1 MTRSFANKR
10 VLLTG
15 ASGFIG
21 SALCQRLVTDGALVH
36 AVYRNACVDWLPR
49 IELHQADL
57 SDYEAT
63 RHAFAAAK
71 PDLVFHLA
79 GHSNAM
85 PRIQEVRPALASNLV
100 ATVNLLTA
108 AAEIGCERIVVTGSH
123 DEPDPNE
130 ASADAFVPSSPYAA
144 SKLAANLYA
153 RMLHALYQL
162 PVSVARIYMAYGVGR
177 TNLNKLVPHVILSVL
192 RGQPPRLSSGTRPM
206 DWIYIDDVIA
216 GLLAIAQSRRLGGQT
231 VGLGTGITHTSR
243 QVAEKIIALMGSE
256 LTPEFGAIADRPLEK
271 ARFCDMS
278 DTRAKIDWSPV
289 VSFDEGLRRSIVW
302 YRDVAANAASP
313 ASAHT

>member
-1 MTRSFANKR
+1 MH
-10 VLLTG
+10 
-15 ASGFIG
+15 
-21 SALCQRLVTDGALVH
+21 AL
-36 AVYRNACVDWLPR
+36 YRTAGVDCLPG
-49 IELHQADL
+49 IEPHQADL

-63 RHAFAAAK
+63 RHAFAAAT
-71 PDLVFHLA
+71 PEFVFHLA
-79 GHSNAM
+79 GHSSAM
-85 PRIQEVRPALASNLV
+85 PRIQEVRPAFAGNLV

-130 ASADAFVPSSPYAA
+130 ASTDAFVPSSPYAA

-153 RMLHALYQL
+153 RMFHALCQL
-162 PVSVARIYMAYGVGR
+162 PVSVARIYMTYGPGR
-177 TNLNKLVPHVILSVL
+177 TSLKKLIPYVILSVL
-192 RGQPPRLSSGTRPM
+192 RGQPPQLSSGTRPM

-216 GLLAIAQSRRLGGQT
+216 GLLAIAQSRRLDGQT

-243 QVAEKIIALMGSE
+243 QAAERIIALMGSE

-289 VSFDEGLRRSIVW
+289 ISFDEGLRRMIVW
-302 YRDVAANAASP
+302 YREHVAAHADAP
-313 ASAHT
+313 GKGVIVSAQQATNSR